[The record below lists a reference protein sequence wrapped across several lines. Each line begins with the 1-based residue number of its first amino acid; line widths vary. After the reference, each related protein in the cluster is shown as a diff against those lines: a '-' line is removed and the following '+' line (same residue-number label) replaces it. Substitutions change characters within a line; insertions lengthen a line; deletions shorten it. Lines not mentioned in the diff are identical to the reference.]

1 MAVYFSELVVRA
13 VLFPVLKLADRG
25 QSGHCKRAAGRLD
38 NRPFLSPCSLIQTRD
53 LCMGRHPASC
63 AVLDFAP
70 LDFAPL
76 A

>member
-13 VLFPVLKLADRG
+13 VLFPVLKLANRG
-25 QSGHCKRAAGRLD
+25 QSGHSKRAAGHLD

-53 LCMGRHPASC
+53 LHMGPHPASC
-63 AVLDFAP
+63 SA